1 MISSRQFLILAAL
14 LWTAIPAFAQTGSTA
29 DEREDNRRK
38 LERLKDQPEELARIR
53 KKALFF
59 LSLPEDQR
67 ARLVE
72 LDQKL
77 QKEPISSRKRLERA
91 MQRYTAWLESLDPV
105 QRKLITDAK
114 DTKTRLEII
123 KKIRADEWLKTQP
136 SAVQQEL
143 AKLDDAK
150 RVEKIR
156 ALRDQQRKQKNH
168 WIISAR
174 FWDDLSKGRSM
185 PARLADFDGEV
196 NSFFNEYLG
205 PRLGPTEKDKLKAA
219 EGHWPQYP
227 MTLVALADR
236 HPPAL
241 PDPRWPEKFEDLPRD
256 VKKRILKPKGG
267 GVPQKFLL
275 LARREGTAKAA
286 SMWTIRKGPPLAHEL
301 FAHNLS
307 SMSEPVKTFIA
318 KKLLP
323 ELSKEELLQWN
334 SAEGWPKFPQTLKQL
349 ADDHDLQVPWHTL
362 PGNQELWDKYRLKP
376 RLPR

>member
-1 MISSRQFLILAAL
+1 

-38 LERLKDQPEELARIR
+38 LERLKDQPDELARIR

-67 ARLVE
+67 ARLIE

-123 KKIRADEWLKTQP
+123 KKIRAEEWLKAQP
-136 SAVQQEL
+136 SGVQQEL

-150 RVEKIR
+150 RAEKIHT
-156 ALRDQQRKQKNH
+156 LRDQQRKKKNH

-174 FWDDLSKGRSM
+174 FWDDLNKGRSM

-196 NSFFNEYLG
+196 NSFFNEYLL
-205 PRLGPTEKDKLKAA
+205 PRLGPTEKDKLKQA

-256 VKKRILKPKGG
+256 VKKRIKAKGG
-267 GVPQKFLL
+267 GVPQKFLFS
-275 LARREGTAKAA
+275 AKREGIAKAA
-286 SMWTIRKGPPLAHEL
+286 SMWTIRKGSPLAHEL

-307 SMSEPVKTFIA
+307 SMSEPVKTFVA

-334 SAEGWPKFPQTLKQL
+334 SADGWPKFPLTLKQL
-349 ADDHDLQVPWHTL
+349 ADDHDLQVPWHSL
-362 PGNQELWDKYRLKP
+362 PGNPELWDKYRLKP
-376 RLPR
+376 RLTR

>member
-1 MISSRQFLILAAL
+1 MIPSKQFLMLAAL
-14 LWTAIPAFAQTGSTA
+14 LWTPLSAFAQTGSTA

-77 QKEPISSRKRLERA
+77 HKEPMSSRKRLERA
-91 MQRYTAWLESLDPV
+91 MERYAAWLESLDPV
-105 QRKLITDAK
+105 QRKQITDAK

-123 KKIRADEWLKTQP
+123 KKIRAEEWVKKQP

-150 RVEKIR
+150 RAEKIHT
-156 ALRDQQRKQKNH
+156 LRDQQRKQKNH

-174 FWDDLSKGRSM
+174 FWADLSKGRPM

-205 PRLGPTEKDKLKAA
+205 PRLGAKEKEKLKQA

-241 PDPRWPEKFEDLPRD
+241 PDPRWPAKFEDLPRD
-256 VKKRILKPKGG
+256 VKKRIFKVKGG
-267 GVPQKFLL
+267 GVPQKFMQLVN
-275 LARREGTAKAA
+275 REGLAKAA
-286 SMWTIRKGPPLAHEL
+286 SIWTMRKASPLPHEL

-307 SMSEPVKTFIA
+307 CMSEPVKTFVV
-318 KKLLP
+318 KKLLS

-334 SAEGWPKFPQTLKQL
+334 SAEGWPKFPLTLKEL
-349 ADDHDLQVPWHTL
+349 ADNHDLQVPWHTL
-362 PGNQELWDKYRLKP
+362 PGNPELWDDYRLKK